1 MAVFKPR
8 ERLVYFRI
16 SEDEFRQFSSV
27 CEQGGA
33 RSVSD
38 LARNAVQRLIAEGQ
52 RQREGQELE
61 EKMRVLE
68 NLIAAVTQQL
78 QLLTT
83 SQVRESAPG
92 ADGFHA
98 GAGPAFVGQT
108 AGREEYMRF
117 LSSGPDDPNPDQ
129 DLVPIENSLSP
140 DIPRQPYVL
149 LSPTGE
155 FAENTINPGRLLRK
169 YWMLLAA
176 LVILGVSA
184 GFFSVVVTAPRYRG
198 RLLMEVQSSTGSLTK
213 FGAEGNGGGDQNY
226 EVTIETQIGILNSG
240 SFLKRGADRMQSETT
255 PLVPHRAGYLLAVA
269 AAHSARHSRRGGGRP
284 DGAQCRDVD
293 LHRAARQQDQTHRA
307 DLRIHQPGRSR
318 AVLERHGC

>member
-78 QLLTT
+78 QLLAT

-98 GAGPAFVGQT
+98 GAGPAFVGRM
-108 AGREEYMRF
+108 AGREE
-117 LSSGPDDPNPDQ
+117 
-129 DLVPIENSLSP
+129 
-140 DIPRQPYVL
+140 
-149 LSPTGE
+149 
-155 FAENTINPGRLLRK
+155 
-169 YWMLLAA
+169 
-176 LVILGVSA
+176 
-184 GFFSVVVTAPRYRG
+184 
-198 RLLMEVQSSTGSLTK
+198 
-213 FGAEGNGGGDQNY
+213 
-226 EVTIETQIGILNSG
+226 
-240 SFLKRGADRMQSETT
+240 
-255 PLVPHRAGYLLAVA
+255 
-269 AAHSARHSRRGGGRP
+269 
-284 DGAQCRDVD
+284 
-293 LHRAARQQDQTHRA
+293 
-307 DLRIHQPGRSR
+307 
-318 AVLERHGC
+318 